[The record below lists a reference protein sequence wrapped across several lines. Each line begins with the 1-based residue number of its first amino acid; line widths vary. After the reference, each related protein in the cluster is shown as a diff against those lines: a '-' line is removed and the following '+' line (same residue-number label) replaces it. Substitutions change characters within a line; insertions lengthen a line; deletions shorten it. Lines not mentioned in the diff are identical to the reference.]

1 MAPPHTLPCVLRPPR
16 RKGRHARSHFF
27 GHGIV
32 NPPLSSEIEGNR
44 TPPFDNLPNELL
56 LLIGKSLQRP
66 KDVYALIRTNRR
78 FAALLTEYLRK
89 LACGDRLFSTTAL
102 FYAAAHGDEEFV
114 RLLLQ
119 KGTQIK
125 VLEHNNNVFSP
136 RYETIHETPDEYCE
150 ALFEFI
156 LKEGVDLVL
165 EYDHLQ
171 FTALRWAVVTE
182 DKTLVTLLLL
192 KGANIQFKTYVW
204 YGTGPL
210 HAAVVKTKPAMVN
223 FLLDN
228 GFDIEAKD
236 FQGYTALQVAAQN
249 RVIND
254 QGQAMIMLLLSRG
267 ATVSV
272 LDKDRKTVL
281 HQAAQFRGW
290 GSVVKLLIRK
300 GVPVNARDNSGA
312 TALHV
317 AAAFGHVDI
326 VSALLE
332 AGADAT
338 LEDYDEDAPLHVAI
352 KHRQENVAYALV
364 MHRDMSRKLCASDD
378 SD

>member
-1 MAPPHTLPCVLRPPR
+1 MAPPHTLHCAPR
-16 RKGRHARSHFF
+16 SPQRKSRHVRSHFF
-27 GHGIV
+27 GHGIIS
-32 NPPLSSEIEGNR
+32 PPDLLQAKGSQAALFSK
-44 TPPFDNLPNELL
+44 LPNELL

-78 FAALLTEYLRK
+78 FAALLTDYLHK
-89 LACGDRLFSTTAL
+89 LTCGSKLFSTTAL
-102 FYAAAHGDEEFV
+102 FYAAANGNEEFV

-119 KGTQIK
+119 KGTEIK
-125 VLEHNNNVFSP
+125 VLEHNNNIFSP
-136 RYETIHETPDEYCE
+136 RYEVIHETPDEFCE
-150 ALFEFI
+150 ALVEFI

-165 EYDHLQ
+165 EYDQQQ

-182 DKTLVTLLLL
+182 DKALITILLV
-192 KGANIQFKTYVW
+192 KGANVRFRTYVW

-210 HAAVVKTKPAMVN
+210 HAAVVKTKPAIVN

-228 GFDIEAKD
+228 GFDIETKD
-236 FQGYTALQVAAQN
+236 FQGYTALQIAAQN

-267 ATVSV
+267 AAVSV
-272 LDKDRKTVL
+272 LDKNRKTIL
-281 HQAAQFRGW
+281 HQAARFHGW
-290 GSVVKLLIRK
+290 GGVIKLLIKK
-300 GVPVNARDNSGA
+300 GIPVNARDNNGA

-317 AAAFGHVDI
+317 AAASGHVDI

-332 AGADAT
+332 AGADAS
-338 LEDYDEDAPLHVAI
+338 LEDYDEDAPLHLAI

-364 MHRDMSRKLCASDD
+364 MHRDMNRKLNASDD